1 MKSSNIYTLAPN
13 IMQANKNI
21 LAVSVPSKYLEFQGK
36 FQAAKRGGVRKK
48 IARESERDQQMVGSK
63 DAIKSEKTN

>member
-21 LAVSVPSKYLEFQGK
+21 LAVSVPSKYLEF
-36 FQAAKRGGVRKK
+36 
-48 IARESERDQQMVGSK
+48 
-63 DAIKSEKTN
+63 